1 MIYYYT
7 CNIQKAIFWKI
18 LPNCKNIRRFAEKL
32 TIQAK
37 IADWAIF
44 PSMSQQIYL
53 SILRPFQRSNA
64 KLEGKIATNAS
75 PPIASV
81 LDRTAPSANKC
92 FSFSF
97 CLAEYLFVSNARRL
111 NRGHMCLC

>member
-1 MIYYYT
+1 MDIYIYVYIYT

-18 LPNCKNIRRFAEKL
+18 LPNCENIRRFAEKL

-64 KLEGKIATNAS
+64 KLKGKHRYECQPTYCKCSRPDS
-75 PPIASV
+75 PQC
-81 LDRTAPSANKC
+81 K
-92 FSFSF
+92 
-97 CLAEYLFVSNARRL
+97 
-111 NRGHMCLC
+111 